1 MKFAES
7 DVARETQQASDG
19 AGLMAMVHSQ
29 RRNLLRLSV
38 YYPFRLLTDSA
49 QTVLLLEHEL
59 VLDETDA
66 VLLAQV
72 RITHTVRVRL
82 PVPAFNVIITLPVS
96 EPPLM
101 FLLVV
106 TDQTLPPQTVFT
118 AGAFTELVTH
128 LAFLARRTG
137 LHQSAGKSFVKGRRN
152 AIDFTIPVGM

>member
-1 MKFAES
+1 MIAGHSNEGVCYLSIGFSELLCEMLQGPLQKGWGVLKFAES
-7 DVARETQQASDG
+7 NVATKAQQASDG

-49 QTVLLLEHEL
+49 QTVLLLKHEL

-66 VLLAQV
+66 ILLTQV

-82 PVPAFNVIITLPVS
+82 AVAAFYVTITFPVS

-106 TDQTLPPQTVFT
+106 TD
-118 AGAFTELVTH
+118 
-128 LAFLARRTG
+128 
-137 LHQSAGKSFVKGRRN
+137 
-152 AIDFTIPVGM
+152 